1 MKKLLAMLLCILMVV
16 GLVSC
21 GGNAETSKENSIG
34 NEISSDASNETRA
47 ETSGGSAVKRTRA
60 LWVFKDSWQT
70 ASEKP
75 ALK

>member
-34 NEISSDASNETRA
+34 NEISSDASNETSEGGKTVYKA
-47 ETSGGSAVKRTRA
+47 ENNEDITIYQASKVTSVN
-60 LWVFKDSWQT
+60 
-70 ASEKP
+70 
-75 ALK
+75 